1 MAQGEPFAA
10 CYWDTPTHRIFS
22 LRSSDTGMDVST
34 IAKQYGGGG
43 HVHAAGFRV
52 NRDSILACS

>member
-10 CYWDTPTHRIFS
+10 CYWDTEGARVFS
-22 LRSSDTGMDVST
+22 LRSADDGLDVSE

-43 HVHAAGFRV
+43 HVRAAGFSVPR
-52 NRDSILACS
+52 NHELARG